1 MSTVH
6 EITKFQ
12 RPATTNQPVYS
23 PLEAY
28 WKAFQEWRKRR
39 RLHTAL
45 CRLTDSELM
54 DIGITRS
61 EIDYVASKRWYNIGA
76 LIYLVLCNACI
87 LVLASE
93 AKAQCTARDVLQS
106 QLRSNKIPSPA
117 IPQVLVRSVV
127 DVPVWRKISVGT
139 FSNSFALRNA
149 LSAKGCAVG
158 GLAGE
163 ILARPAFTLS
173 GTKTFIELF
182 AVSAAELGFET
193 ATTSLGQI
201 YTRARQLGFELAA
214 AEIAPQLRLQYL
226 DQPIGEFLIIGMEPI
241 NTWQGEP
248 VILTV
253 ANGGAGLIL
262 IGQGGRLDAQMSIT
276 SRFLFVQANKA
287 APAEAAL
294 VDR

>member
-1 MSTVH
+1 
-6 EITKFQ
+6 
-12 RPATTNQPVYS
+12 
-23 PLEAY
+23 
-28 WKAFQEWRKRR
+28 
-39 RLHTAL
+39 
-45 CRLTDSELM
+45 
-54 DIGITRS
+54 
-61 EIDYVASKRWYNIGA
+61 
-76 LIYLVLCNACI
+76 
-87 LVLASE
+87 
-93 AKAQCTARDVLQS
+93 
-106 QLRSNKIPSPA
+106 
-117 IPQVLVRSVV
+117 
-127 DVPVWRKISVGT
+127 
-139 FSNSFALRNA
+139 
-149 LSAKGCAVG
+149 
-158 GLAGE
+158 LAGE